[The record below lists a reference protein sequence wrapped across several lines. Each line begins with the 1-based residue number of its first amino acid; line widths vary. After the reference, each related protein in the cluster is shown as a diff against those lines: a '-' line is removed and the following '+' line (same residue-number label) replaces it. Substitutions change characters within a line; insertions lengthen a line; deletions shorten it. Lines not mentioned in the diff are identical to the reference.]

1 MVRGRRI
8 DFLGYCFTPGNTR
21 MRKSIKQAF
30 ARKSKSLKNEKRRQR
45 VLASYWGWCKHGN
58 CRHLWNVIT
67 DNDMSFASKGIKQRA
82 TTKDGKKY
90 FDVPEARLMDIVNI
104 PVTILDFVEG
114 IKTKQGDDRY
124 CVLFEIGGE
133 EKKFITNSYNIKDVL
148 DQARQAEKE
157 GQKIFPVENTVI
169 KRRAFAEGR
178 CTYYFEE

>member
-1 MVRGRRI
+1 
-8 DFLGYCFTPGNTR
+8 
-21 MRKSIKQAF
+21 
-30 ARKSKSLKNEKRRQR
+30 
-45 VLASYWGWCKHGN
+45 
-58 CRHLWNVIT
+58 
-67 DNDMSFASKGIKQRA
+67 MSFASKGIKQRA

-104 PVTILDFVEG
+104 PVTIVDFVEG

-157 GQKIFPVENTVI
+157 GQKIFPLKTRLSNAGLLPKDDARIILKNRVLTF
-169 KRRAFAEGR
+169 KQ
-178 CTYYFEE
+178 